1 MASLTFEDG
10 FPRDLSSPTLSLRP
24 TSLAAKLPHASYAS
38 DLVSVRKF
46 DSV

>member
-10 FPRDLSSPTLSLRP
+10 FPRDSSFPTLSLRP
-24 TSLAAKLPHASYAS
+24 TSPASKLPRASYAG

>member
-24 TSLAAKLPHASYAS
+24 TSLAAKLSHAIYAS
-38 DLVSVRKF
+38 DLVSEHRF